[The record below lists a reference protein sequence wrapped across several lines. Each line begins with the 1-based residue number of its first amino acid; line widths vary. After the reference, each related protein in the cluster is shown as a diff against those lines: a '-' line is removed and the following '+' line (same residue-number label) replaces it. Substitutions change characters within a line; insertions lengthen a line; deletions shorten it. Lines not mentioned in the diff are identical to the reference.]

1 MKKLQKILG
10 ILSLLLLL
18 GACSPFSLVNSEV
31 YNNADL
37 AEYKTF
43 RIVTPDMGK
52 LPPGMEMATY
62 YNIAAAIREEM
73 VMRGYT
79 ESSTSPLLINIAV
92 TTQREI
98 ETAPLVQPGYFPYL
112 SKKPCFCFSSIFQKA
127 SSGKRLLQLLGND
140 FPDISLNI
148 LDLPRRSLLRAG
160 HRMPSHRLRRV
171 KGGPAA
177 SG

>member
-1 MKKLQKILG
+1 MKKLQKLTG
-10 ILSLLLLL
+10 ILLLLLLL
-18 GACSPFSLVNSEV
+18 GACSPFTLVNSEV

-62 YNIAAAIREEM
+62 YNIAAAIRQEM

-79 ESSTSPLLINIAV
+79 ESPTSPLLINIAV

-98 ETAPLVQPGYFPYL
+98 ATEPLVQPGYFPYYG
-112 SKKPCFCFSSIFQKA
+112 PYY
-127 SSGKRLLQLLGND
+127 
-140 FPDISLNI
+140 PYYMW
-148 LDLPRRSLLRAG
+148 PR
-160 HRMPSHRLRRV
+160 
-171 KGGPAA
+171 
-177 SG
+177 